1 MIHFLQSGNKVAK
14 YILGG
19 LLLLLSASMVTYLIP
34 GFMSGTEA
42 VRSGV
47 LATVA
52 GEDIHSDQVQKMV
65 QQQMRGRQVSPDMA
79 SFYASFLA
87 PQVMRQLIQEK
98 EAVYEAHRMGL
109 KVTGDELR
117 DELRNGPGKENFFPN
132 GVWIG
137 QEKYEQLLQNF
148 GTNVG
153 EFESQMRDG
162 LLTQKLYSTV
172 ASSVSVGPAEVEK
185 AYKDKNTKVK
195 FQYAVLERSTLA
207 KQIKPTDAELKAYYE
222 ANKAR
227 YANSVPEKRTIRYFV
242 LNDKDAEA
250 KVTVDPS
257 DVARYYAEH
266 QQEYRVPER
275 VKVRHI
281 LIETPKPGPDGKVDQ
296 KALDAARAKAEG
308 ILKQVKGG
316 GNFAELANKY
326 SQDPGNAGNKGGELG
341 WISKGQTVPEFGKTA
356 FAQNPGQISDLVQ
369 TSYGFHIIQTEEKDT
384 ARVKPLSEV
393 RGQIEQVKK
402 AQKASDLVNQNS
414 TEAED
419 IADKQGLDKAAAKFG
434 VPVVQ
439 SNPISRSDSLA
450 GVGAAPEVMAQIFAT
465 PEKSPPQIARSQQAY
480 VVFQVT
486 KITPPATPTLDEIKD
501 KVAADFTN
509 QRANDILQKK
519 IKELADRAHVLHD
532 LAKAAKEQ
540 GLAVKTS
547 DLMTR
552 SSQVPELGSMAG
564 PTGVAFNLKPGEISG
579 PLNLGEK
586 GAVLEVTDRQEPS
599 TSDPTFT
606 AQRDQLM
613 QQLMQQ
619 KQQQAVMLF
628 MSNLD
633 ERLKKEGKLKINNA
647 ELNSLTK
654 NRG

>member
-1 MIHFLQSGNKVAK
+1 MIHFLQSGNKAAK

-34 GFMSGTEA
+34 GFMSGTDV

-47 LATVA
+47 IATVA
-52 GEDIHSDQVQKMV
+52 GEDIHTDQVQKMV
-65 QQQMRGRQVSPDMA
+65 QQQMRGKQVSPDMA
-79 SFYASFLA
+79 SFYAAFLA
-87 PQVMRQLIQEK
+87 PQVTRQLIQEK
-98 EAVYEAHRMGL
+98 EAVYEAHRLGL
-109 KVTGDELR
+109 QVSDDELR

-137 QEKYEQLLQNF
+137 QEKYEQLLQNV
-148 GTNVG
+148 GTTVG
-153 EFESQMRDG
+153 EFESQMREG
-162 LLTQKLYSTV
+162 LLTQKLYNTV

-185 AYKDKNTKVK
+185 AFKDKNTKVK
-195 FQYAVLERSTLA
+195 FQYAVVDRAALA
-207 KQIKPTDAELKAYYE
+207 KQIKPTDAELKAYYQ

-227 YANSVPEKRTIRYFV
+227 YANSVPEKRTVRYFV

-257 DVARYYAEH
+257 KVAQYYTAN
-266 QQEYRVPER
+266 QEQYRVPER
-275 VKVRHI
+275 VRVRHI

-296 KALDAARAKAEG
+296 KALDAARTKAED
-308 ILKQVKGG
+308 ILKQVKAG

-341 WISKGQTVPEFGKTA
+341 WISKGQTVPEFEKTA

-393 RGQIEQVKK
+393 RGQIEQILK
-402 AQKASDLVNQNS
+402 AQAASSLVNQNS

-439 SNPISRSDSLA
+439 SNPITRSDALP
-450 GVGAAPEVMAQIFAT
+450 GVGAAPEVMSQIFAT
-465 PEKSPPQIARSQQAY
+465 AEKSAPQIARAQQAY
-480 VVFQVT
+480 VVYEVT
-486 KITPPATPTLDEIKD
+486 KITPPATPTFDEIKD
-501 KVAADFTN
+501 KLAADFTN
-509 QRANDILQKK
+509 ERTTELVNKK
-519 IKELADRAHVLHD
+519 TKELADRAHVLHD

-540 GLAVKTS
+540 GVTVKGTEM
-547 DLMTR
+547 LGR
-552 SSQVPELGSMAG
+552 SSQVPGLGSLAG
-564 PTGVAFNLKPGEISG
+564 PASVVFNMKPGEISG
-579 PLNLGEK
+579 PLNLGDK
-586 GAVLEVTDRQEPS
+586 GAVLQVTDRQEPS
-599 TSDPTFT
+599 TSDPAFA

-613 QQLMQQ
+613 EQLMQQ
-619 KQQQAVMLF
+619 RQRQAVTLF
-628 MSNLD
+628 MSNVD

-647 ELNSLTK
+647 EMNSLTK

>member
-1 MIHFLQSGNKVAK
+1 
-14 YILGG
+14 
-19 LLLLLSASMVTYLIP
+19 
-34 GFMSGTEA
+34 
-42 VRSGV
+42 
-47 LATVA
+47 
-52 GEDIHSDQVQKMV
+52 
-65 QQQMRGRQVSPDMA
+65 
-79 SFYASFLA
+79 
-87 PQVMRQLIQEK
+87 
-98 EAVYEAHRMGL
+98 
-109 KVTGDELR
+109 
-117 DELRNGPGKENFFPN
+117 
-132 GVWIG
+132 
-137 QEKYEQLLQNF
+137 
-148 GTNVG
+148 
-153 EFESQMRDG
+153 MRDG

-195 FQYAVLERSTLA
+195 FQYAVLDRAALA
-207 KQIKPTDAELKAYYE
+207 KQIKPTDTELKAYYE

-227 YANSVPEKRTIRYFV
+227 YANSVPEKRTVRYFV

-257 DVARYYAEH
+257 AVARYYTEH
-266 QQEYRVPER
+266 QDEYRVPER
-275 VKVRHI
+275 VRVRHI

-296 KALDAARAKAEG
+296 KALDAARTKAEG
-308 ILKQVKGG
+308 ILKQVKAG

-341 WISKGQTVPEFGKTA
+341 WISKGQTVPEFEKTA

-393 RGQIEQVKK
+393 KGQIEQVLK
-402 AQKASDLVNQNS
+402 AQKASELVNQDS

-419 IADKQGLDKAAAKFG
+419 MADKQGLDKAAAKFG

-439 SNPISRSDSLA
+439 SNPITRSDVLP

-465 PEKSPPQIARSQQAY
+465 AEKSPPQIARSQQAY
-480 VVFQVT
+480 VLFQVT
-486 KITPPATPTLDEIKD
+486 KITPPATPSFAEIKD
-501 KVAADFTN
+501 KLAADFTN
-509 QRANDILQKK
+509 QRANDMLQKK

-547 DLMTR
+547 DLTSR
-552 SSQVPELGSMAG
+552 SAQVPDLGSMAG
-564 PTGVAFNLKPGEISG
+564 PTSVAFNMKPGEISG
-579 PLNLGEK
+579 PLNLGDK

-599 TSDPTFT
+599 SSDPAF
-606 AQRDQLM
+606 ASQRDQLT